1 MLETIKEEFH
11 DEIKIEEVHLDIK
24 EEEPNENTIQLEI
37 KDEIKKEDVKEEI
50 KRELRE
56 AVVKKRSR
64 LKSGKTDKNRH
75 VCKECSYTTHSK
87 SLYEW
92 HVLIHATNERGGP
105 AAKVLKCP
113 KCTYKTNQK
122 YLYDSHILIHK
133 PRQNNESHAYTC
145 PQCTF
150 ATNFRAE
157 LAKHKR
163 SVHVQVYRCRKCEYT
178 TPYRH
183 NFNTHA
189 AIHYRYLCMR
199 RGCKYRARSKT
210 ILLEHVQEV
219 HVDRLPEPLT
229 CHECTFTCATKYT
242 LVCHMQAHAN
252 RPIVCGVCDLP
263 LKTELEHDWHVQNE
277 HCSSQ
282 VIELV

>member
-11 DEIKIEEVHLDIK
+11 DEIKIEEVPLEIK
-24 EEEPNENTIQLEI
+24 EEKPYENTIKLEI
-37 KDEIKKEDVKEEI
+37 KEELKKEDVKEEI

-56 AVVKKRSR
+56 AVKKKSR
-64 LKSGKTDKNRH
+64 LKSGNKNRH
-75 VCKECSYTTHSK
+75 VCKECSYTTPSK

-92 HVLIHATNERGGP
+92 HVLIHATNERCIP

-113 KCTYKTNQK
+113 KCKYKTNQN

-133 PRQNNESHAYTC
+133 PRQDKESHAYTC
-145 PQCTF
+145 TQCPF
-150 ATNFRAE
+150 KTNFRADF
-157 LAKHKR
+157 AKHKR
-163 SVHVQVYRCRKCEYT
+163 NVHAHVYRCRKCEYT
-178 TPYRH
+178 TRYKH
-183 NFNTHA
+183 HYNMHA

-199 RGCKYRARSKT
+199 HGCQYRARSKT

-219 HVDRLPEPLT
+219 HLDRLPEPLT

-242 LVCHMQAHAN
+242 LVCHMQTHAN
-252 RPIVCGVCDLP
+252 RPIVCRVCDLP
-263 LKTELEHDWHVQNE
+263 LKTELEHDQHVQSE

-282 VIELV
+282 VIELL